1 MSLSYF
7 KSALG
12 LGLFYLIWLMGVIG
26 FPLALYNFPRETL
39 FFLAVICPII
49 LSLVFSFIAMN
60 PNGENAVGVPLAVL
74 SWFMSLGMAYY
85 AFELMEKI
93 F

>member
-1 MSLSYF
+1 MIT
-7 KSALG
+7 G
-12 LGLFYLIWLMGVIG
+12 GIG
-26 FPLALYNFPRETL
+26 FAFLLDDFPKETL

-74 SWFMSLGMAYY
+74 CWLMSLAMMAYSWD
-85 AFELMEKI
+85 FWDHIVSKVSDGI
-93 F
+93 I